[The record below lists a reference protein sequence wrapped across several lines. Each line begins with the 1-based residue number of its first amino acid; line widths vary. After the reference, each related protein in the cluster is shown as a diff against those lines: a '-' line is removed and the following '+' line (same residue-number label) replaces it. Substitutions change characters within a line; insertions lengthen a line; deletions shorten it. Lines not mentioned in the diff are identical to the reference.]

1 VRRKRP
7 GLNAGAFLPFAFP
20 SLCRKVGILADIEC
34 SPTMTPSTVDT
45 RLRPRFKLKV
55 DIRIHSRTCG
65 VLKGRTV
72 DISESAIP
80 AMLRLEV
87 PLGEVVNLDF
97 TLPLGDVTIYAN
109 GRQRN
114 TFRFGFEFIES
125 NHVHEIIRHTCRDL
139 AVDQALIAIHGC
151 PLPVSLRDAH
161 FASSNGRR
169 CNKT

>member
-1 VRRKRP
+1 
-7 GLNAGAFLPFAFP
+7 
-20 SLCRKVGILADIEC
+20 
-34 SPTMTPSTVDT
+34 M
-45 RLRPRFKLKV
+45 
-55 DIRIHSRTCG
+55 
-65 VLKGRTV
+65 LKGRTV
-72 DISESAIP
+72 DISESGIA

-87 PLGEVVNLDF
+87 PLGELVKLDF
-97 TLPLGDVTIYAN
+97 TLPLGDVTIYAI

-139 AVDQALIAIHGC
+139 DVDQALIAIHGC

-161 FASSNGRR
+161 FTSSNGRR